1 MTKCNCN
8 GSTEFSG
15 ECGDSKGGTKKIY
28 IKQLG
33 EGELEA
39 FHIGDEIPD
48 ETISKMLEEEIDPSK
63 RWIITDIID
72 PETDEKVDLEEIKS
86 FPANLT
92 FTVKLK

>member
-1 MTKCNCN
+1 
-8 GSTEFSG
+8 
-15 ECGDSKGGTKKIY
+15 
-28 IKQLG
+28 
-33 EGELEA
+33 
-39 FHIGDEIPD
+39 
-48 ETISKMLEEEIDPSK
+48 MLEEEIDPSK